1 MNDDIDPESKNEINV
16 NKQLREI
23 GKSLRQRYQNDQQ
36 KWNKQNDSWCQ
47 VIIHLIR
54 TQNFPK
60 N

>member
-36 KWNKQNDSWCQ
+36 K
-47 VIIHLIR
+47 
-54 TQNFPK
+54 
-60 N
+60 

>member
-23 GKSLRQRYQNDQQ
+23 GKSLRQRYQNDQR
-36 KWNKQNDSWCQ
+36 KRNKQNDSWCQ